1 MNQADEVLIVKIRT
15 YVEGLKD
22 DDGVINI
29 DNEAEDL
36 LASVLPLLEDLH
48 DRAIKLQDV
57 KNLVAGMWGDESIY
71 AWQIQDIFK

>member
-15 YVEGLKD
+15 YVEGLTD
-22 DDGVINI
+22 DAGVINI
-29 DNEAEDL
+29 DNEADDL

-71 AWQIQDIFK
+71 AWEIQDICK

>member
-22 DDGVINI
+22 DDGINI
-29 DNEAEDL
+29 DNEADDL

-48 DRAIKLQDV
+48 DRAVKLQDV